1 MARYGH
7 LRPGTYDITSPR
19 YDVDPERFL
28 RPLVEHTREAAVE
41 KENPGPW
48 QAERGPFFAALAELG
63 LPAEPELVETFL
75 RQAIEGREYA
85 KFIFSRNL
93 SAALEALAEVGAA
106 HGLERNQVA
115 HLPLEELLA
124 LRTSSRTDEAISQ
137 YLQLRAEEE
146 AQAQRVAAACELPPL
161 ITGQTDLDAF
171 VIGADRPNFIGSGS
185 TIADCFDLAH
195 QPADQELDI
204 AGRIVLIPQADPGY
218 DWLFGQGIA
227 GLVTLYGGANSHM
240 AIRAAEFGLPAA
252 IGIGE
257 QRYRELAHAEV
268 LELSPANGILRLIR

>member
-1 MARYGH
+1 
-7 LRPGTYDITSPR
+7 
-19 YDVDPERFL
+19 V
-28 RPLVEHTREAAVE
+28 
-41 KENPGPW
+41 
-48 QAERGPFFAALAELG
+48 
-63 LPAEPELVETFL
+63 VETFL

-93 SAALEALAEVGAA
+93 STAMEALAEVGMGF
-106 HGLERNQVA
+106 GLNRSQTA

-124 LRTSSRTDEAISQ
+124 LRTSTHTDEEISKH
-137 YLQLRAEEE
+137 LQLRAEEE

-161 ITGQTDLDAF
+161 ITSQKDLDTF
-171 VIGADRPNFIGSGS
+171 IIGADRPNFIGSGS
-185 TIADCFDLAH
+185 ITANCLDLA
-195 QPADQELDI
+195 DQATNQDLDI

-252 IGIGE
+252 SGIGE
-257 QRYRELAHAEV
+257 QHYRELVHGQV
-268 LELSPANGILRLIR
+268 LELSPANGILRVIR